1 MTIHKKGKE
10 CDYEKKRTI
19 AHIIVV
25 LVALVLLAIISV
37 VAAKKS
43 SQIEKSVT
51 KSDPEPLVIENQ
63 SQKITIHHLSRIL
76 RV

>member
-19 AHIIVV
+19 AHIIVI

-37 VAAKKS
+37 VS
-43 SQIEKSVT
+43 SEKVQPNR
-51 KSDPEPLVIENQ
+51 KECH
-63 SQKITIHHLSRIL
+63 KIRSRATCH
-76 RV
+76 